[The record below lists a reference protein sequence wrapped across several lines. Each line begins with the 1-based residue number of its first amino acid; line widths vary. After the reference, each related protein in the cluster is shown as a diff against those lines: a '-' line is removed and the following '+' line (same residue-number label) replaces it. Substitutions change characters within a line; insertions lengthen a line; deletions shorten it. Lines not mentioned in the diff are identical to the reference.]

1 MELITS
7 LYILIGT
14 IIGSNR
20 LTKVTKDDDSSMVCI
35 GIIGIIILW
44 PLYLICELI
53 KSDYE

>member
-1 MELITS
+1 MDLLFY

-20 LTKVTKDDDSSMVCI
+20 LAKVTKDDDSSMVCI

-44 PLYLICELI
+44 PIYLICELI

>member
-1 MELITS
+1 MS
-7 LYILIGT
+7 LYMLIGI

-20 LTKVTKDDDSSMVCI
+20 LAKVTKDDDSSMVCI
-35 GIIGIIILW
+35 GIISIIILW